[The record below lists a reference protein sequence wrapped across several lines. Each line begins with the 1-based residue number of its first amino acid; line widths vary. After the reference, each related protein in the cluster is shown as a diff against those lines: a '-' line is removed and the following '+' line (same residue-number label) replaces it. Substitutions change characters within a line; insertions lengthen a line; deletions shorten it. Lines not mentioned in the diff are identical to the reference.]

1 MVLLRAEQGI
11 CCRYISRLSS
21 GILMLKLSLRS
32 ESCKHS
38 CMLWGASAINP
49 GKANGFGFDLWG
61 DLFFFWEV
69 IHHPIQIYLFASSF
83 QPCFSFIT
91 SSATSSFL
99 HSISQYALLTTPP
112 ARKLSPSLSL
122 WYLPM
127 RSVVGGLM
135 FSQVGEGHFS
145 QMDMS
150 CGAMPSQLHW
160 REPWGLERSK
170 PGRQWEKGELS
181 LARRGSPAPWA
192 KLESR
197 KGRNQDKEMDRGQKR
212 WQSWWQT
219 NIKKEKKKKK
229 REGEKLYTMDCRKP
243 DGSCTKAHFRLQNY
257 IWHSGAYVL
266 GVIHTD
272 SVHCWGF
279 SGTLRIA

>member
-1 MVLLRAEQGI
+1 MDLDLI
-11 CCRYISRLSS
+11 CGETC
-21 GILMLKLSLRS
+21 
-32 ESCKHS
+32 
-38 CMLWGASAINP
+38 
-49 GKANGFGFDLWG
+49 
-61 DLFFFWEV
+61 FFFWEV

-219 NIKKEKKKKK
+219 NIKKEKKKKNE
-229 REGEKLYTMDCRKP
+229 RER
-243 DGSCTKAHFRLQNY
+243 SCTQWTVGSQMGPAQKP
-257 IWHSGAYVL
+257 ISGFKITFDTQVL
-266 GVIHTD
+266 MYWVSFIL
-272 SVHCWGF
+272 
-279 SGTLRIA
+279 TLCTVEAFQERYALHRNI

>member
-1 MVLLRAEQGI
+1 MDLDLI
-11 CCRYISRLSS
+11 CGETC
-21 GILMLKLSLRS
+21 
-32 ESCKHS
+32 
-38 CMLWGASAINP
+38 
-49 GKANGFGFDLWG
+49 
-61 DLFFFWEV
+61 FFFGKLFT
-69 IHHPIQIYLFASSF
+69 IQSKYI
-83 QPCFSFIT
+83 
-91 SSATSSFL
+91 FL
-99 HSISQYALLTTPP
+99 HPLFNPVFLLSPRQQPPHFCILSHNMPLLTTPP

-219 NIKKEKKKKK
+219 NIKKEKKKKNE
-229 REGEKLYTMDCRKP
+229 RER
-243 DGSCTKAHFRLQNY
+243 SCTQWTVGSQMGPAQKP
-257 IWHSGAYVL
+257 ISGFKITFDTQVL
-266 GVIHTD
+266 MYWVSFIL
-272 SVHCWGF
+272 
-279 SGTLRIA
+279 TLCTVEAFQERYALHRNI